1 MLTKKEIDEVERKM
15 CDHYGRNDED
25 ANDFAF
31 SALVRLLREVRELRA
46 ELAKKTIRANVA

>member
-1 MLTKKEIDEVERKM
+1 MTKQEIDEIERKM

-31 SALVRLLREVRELRA
+31 SALVRLLHEIRGLRA
-46 ELAKKTIRANVA
+46 ELAKKMSRAA